1 MSSPYKILIRIIVEQ
16 FYIANTGFFLFFFL
30 LFFGIMPP
38 QYLISTHYTLIL
50 AIISSPLALGAGV
63 LWIFYSIKCFD
74 FFKKNVLKYRDSFL
88 SIYQLMNHSKLLFLI
103 GFIFML
109 IFFPVLIYAIFV
121 IIIAFFVGSYLAAIC
136 FSLLLL
142 LIFMVSI
149 LRVHTVFVNGIND
162 NIKWLSSFQPLS
174 KGILG
179 FNWFFLIYLLK
190 HRVMSLLVLKTISI
204 GGLYA
209 LLVVYE
215 ESFKKKYFGSFIL
228 FIAIAHGLIIFFLHK
243 LKEERMSFLRN
254 LPLKSRTKL
263 RMLLNTGCFLFLP
276 ELITMFQLDSNVISF
291 LDTLMFYSLLI
302 SQFILYFVLLYSD
315 TFSFRKY
322 VRYLFVILATLWV
335 LSLFIGF
342 WALIP
347 FCLGLSY
354 LIYREHYLEYEHF
367 GAGDKI

>member
-1 MSSPYKILIRIIVEQ
+1 MSSAYKTLTRIIVEQ
-16 FYIANTGFFLFFFL
+16 FYIANAGFFLFFFL
-30 LFFGIMPP
+30 LFFGIIPP
-38 QYLISTHYTLIL
+38 QYLITTHYTVIL
-50 AIISSPLALGAGV
+50 AIISSPLAIGAGL
-63 LWIFYSIKCFD
+63 LWVFYGIKCFD
-74 FFKKNVLKYRDSFL
+74 FFKKKVLKYRDSFL
-88 SIYQLMNHSKLLFLI
+88 NLYQLMNHSKLLFLI
-103 GFIFML
+103 GFIFVL
-109 IFFPVLIYAIFV
+109 IFFPVLIYAIV
-121 IIIAFFVGSYLAAIC
+121 VVLIAFSLGLYLVAVC

-142 LIFMVSI
+142 LIILVSI
-149 LRVHTVFVNGIND
+149 LRVHTTFVNGIND
-162 NIKWLSSFQPLS
+162 NTKWLVSFQSLS
-174 KGILG
+174 KGISG

-209 LLVVYE
+209 LLVVYK
-215 ESFKKKYFGSFIL
+215 ESFKKEYFGSFIL

-254 LPLKSRTKL
+254 LPLQSRTKL
-263 RMLLNTGCFLFLP
+263 GMLLNTGCFLFLP
-276 ELITMFQLDSNVISF
+276 ELITMFQLGSNATSF

-322 VRYLFVILATLWV
+322 VRYLFIILATLWV

-354 LIYREHYLEYEHF
+354 LIYREHYLEYEHL
-367 GAGDKI
+367 GASDKI